1 MCLSSPCI
9 PTHSPDRDSIHMRIL
24 GIKERDA
31 PIISGKETLPSLLS
45 PNPRRP
51 STISHSRLSKP
62 STTLNEPQ
70 RNESVAPR
78 FVRFDL

>member
-9 PTHSPDRDSIHMRIL
+9 PTHSLDSIHMRIL

-31 PIISGKETLPSLLS
+31 PIISGKGDTPVS